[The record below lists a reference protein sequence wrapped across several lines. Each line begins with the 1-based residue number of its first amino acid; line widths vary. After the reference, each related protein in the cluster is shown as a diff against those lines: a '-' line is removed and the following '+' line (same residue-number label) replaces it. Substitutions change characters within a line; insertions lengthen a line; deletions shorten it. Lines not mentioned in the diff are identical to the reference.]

1 MGLTPQQ
8 LHPNRALA
16 RLYSVIR
23 LLALFALAVSLTFAQ
38 APKVGEINFY
48 GLHKLTADE
57 LLAMI
62 AIHPGDPIPRSKG
75 DLEQR
80 IGEYPAV
87 ADARVEAVCCQGP
100 NAALFIGI
108 EEEGAPR
115 FETRPEPTG
124 VGVLPEDILEKYRAY
139 AADPAHT
146 PGPDTRR
153 IEDAFTAFAADQL
166 TLLRD
171 VLRESSEADQ
181 RAAAAAIISYAP
193 KKNAI
198 VSDLQYALKDPD
210 DTVRA
215 NAIRS
220 LRHIAPGLKIA
231 PGVLVEML
239 DSIALSDRVQAVQAL
254 VALTEQRDH
263 DTLDAVREHGLPA
276 LTEMARWKTSA
287 YAMPAFLLLGRAA
300 GIAEPQIQDAWQ
312 KGDREA
318 VIRRAVGER

>member
-1 MGLTPQQ
+1 MY
-8 LHPNRALA
+8 PNRALM
-16 RLYSVIR
+16 RLYNVIR
-23 LLALFALAVSLTFAQ
+23 PLALLALAASFAFAQ
-38 APKVGEINFY
+38 APKVGDINFY

-57 LLAMI
+57 LLASL
-62 AIHPGDPIPRSKG
+62 ALHPGDPIPRSKG

-87 ADARVEAVCCQGP
+87 ADARVEAICCQGP

-124 VGVLPEDILEKYRAY
+124 NGVLPEDILEHYHNY
-139 AADPAHT
+139 TAAIARV
-146 PGPDTRR
+146 PGAEVPRDET
-153 IEDAFTAFAADQL
+153 AFTAFAADQL

-181 RAAAAAIISYAP
+181 RAAAAIIIAYAP
-193 KKNAI
+193 KKAAI
-198 VSDLQYALKDPD
+198 VGDLQYALKDPD

-220 LRHIAPGLKIA
+220 LRRVAPGLKVDPA
-231 PGVLVEML
+231 VLVEML
-239 DSIALSDRVQAVQAL
+239 DSIALNDRVQAAQAL
-254 VALTEQRDH
+254 VALTEQRDRA
-263 DTLDAVREHGLPA
+263 TLDAVRERGVPA
-276 LTEMARWKTSA
+276 LVEMARWKTSD
-287 YAMPAFLLLGRAA
+287 YARPAFVLLGRSA
-300 GIAEPQIQDAWQ
+300 GIVEPQIQDAWR

-318 VIRRAVGER
+318 VIRKAAGER